1 MLTGPRVLA
10 VGAVL
15 SVAGCV
21 GPGELLADDPEPA
34 ACLLEGAPLEAPEHR
49 EAFNLTADHRER
61 FPVLLSLFEDAAHV
75 ARIECTEGTTVLQ
88 DLQSE
93 GADVKFLDQASGHNV
108 YLTYGRTTLHVSLT
122 SRT

>member
-1 MLTGPRVLA
+1 MLTGARAVLL
-10 VGAVL
+10 GAVISL
-15 SVAGCV
+15 AGCV
-21 GPGELLADDPEPA
+21 GFDGEEVADPNTS
-34 ACLLEGAPLEAPEHR
+34 CQLEGAPLEAPEHR